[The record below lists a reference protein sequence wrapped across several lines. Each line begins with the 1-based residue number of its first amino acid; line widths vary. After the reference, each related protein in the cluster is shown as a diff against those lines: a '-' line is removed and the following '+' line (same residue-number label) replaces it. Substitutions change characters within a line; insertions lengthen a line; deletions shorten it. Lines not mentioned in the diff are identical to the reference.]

1 MIKPSVVNSARVS
14 ARLIRNGIREVA
26 RMVYKGQV
34 EGGDGEL
41 ALVAELDL
49 FGFHELTWDRMV
61 AQGTVGREIVTNK
74 DIRKMFKPCNIR
86 QRIVEMA
93 SARYVLA
100 WPSNFSSC
108 EVVLGSR
115 PMPSMSSTTLS
126 IADWTAAKCSAQP
139 NANAVPGNSAK
150 DTAKTIEATN
160 VPDKRCCLIIVG
172 PTEPLQ

>member
-1 MIKPSVVNSARVS
+1 LALIAIKRRSSNPEGVLSHKEPIINNPVPEERLLNFMAEFGGATLTDFTMIKPSVVNSARVS

-115 PMPSMSSTTLS
+115 PMPSMS
-126 IADWTAAKCSAQP
+126 
-139 NANAVPGNSAK
+139 
-150 DTAKTIEATN
+150 
-160 VPDKRCCLIIVG
+160 
-172 PTEPLQ
+172 